1 MQFSER
7 EKSLTVI
14 SNKPVESGK
23 TEDPGVLGEDEY
35 SSDSPTDSPKKSK
48 GQKLVKGKIIKNI
61 KDAKNEKPVEAKPA
75 PKVKARDPRTVNFAN
90 QGHD

>member
-1 MQFSER
+1 MNFSER

-14 SNKPVESGK
+14 SNEPVESGK

-61 KDAKNEKPVEAKPA
+61 KDAKDEKPVHDKSV
-75 PKVKARDPRTVNFAN
+75 PKVKARDPQTVSYAN